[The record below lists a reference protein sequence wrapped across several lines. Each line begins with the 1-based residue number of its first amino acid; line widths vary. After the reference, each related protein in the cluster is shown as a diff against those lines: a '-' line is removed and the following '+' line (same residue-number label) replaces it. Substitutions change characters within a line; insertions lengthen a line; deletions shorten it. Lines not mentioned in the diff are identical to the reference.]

1 MMESFTGKSVKG
13 KWYIL
18 REALR
23 VKAVQGQ
30 IASLSRQRSALSSH
44 GSYFGR
50 RTVFRKGVRD
60 FGTGSRKIDIDSKE
74 KK

>member
-44 GSYFGR
+44 GEL
-50 RTVFRKGVRD
+50 FRAENCFSKR
-60 FGTGSRKIDIDSKE
+60 GTGFWYRIE
-74 KK
+74 KN